1 MKKIIISLL
10 LSVFIFSQS
19 SAYSPTSKDELILK
33 SIYSK
38 IDAILTK
45 SPERIENLY
54 EQIWLIKDKVKSERL
69 GYILDALESYSYR
82 TLTSR
87 NNIDYKVLEV
97 IDGDTVA
104 LDYLWTKIKVRM
116 IWIDAPENSKTRFWY
131 IEPYGYDA
139 KEYLK
144 DLVEWKSIKLEL
156 DSSQWLKDKYD
167 RTLWYIFLDWENI
180 NNTMIL
186 EGYSKEYT
194 YDKDYK
200 YMELFLSSEKEAK
213 LKEKLIWSDAGVQE
227 VEEGSLDSGCVIKW
241 NISWTSKEKIYHT
254 PDCPD
259 YNKTVISTSKWEQF
273 FCTEEDAINAG
284 WRKSLN
290 CK

>member
-1 MKKIIISLL
+1 M
-10 LSVFIFSQS
+10 
-19 SAYSPTSKDELILK
+19 
-33 SIYSK
+33 
-38 IDAILTK
+38 
-45 SPERIENLY
+45 Y
-54 EQIWLIKDKVKSERL
+54 EQIWLIKDKVRSERL
-69 GYILDALESYSYR
+69 GYILDALESYSYE

-87 NNIDYKVLEV
+87 NNINYKVLEV

-104 LDYLWTKIKVRM
+104 LEYLWTKIKVRM

-131 IEPYGYDA
+131 IEPYGYEA

-200 YMELFLSSEKEAK
+200 YRELFLSSEEEAK
-213 LKEKLIWSDAGVQE
+213 LDDKLIWSDVGVQK
-227 VEEGSLDSGCVIKW
+227 VGEENLDSGCVIKW
-241 NISWTSKEKIYHT
+241 NISWTSKEKIYHI

-259 YNKTVISTSKWEQF
+259 YNKTVIDISKWEQF
-273 FCTEEDAINAG
+273 FCTEEETINAG
-284 WRKSLN
+284 WRKPLN
-290 CK
+290 YK